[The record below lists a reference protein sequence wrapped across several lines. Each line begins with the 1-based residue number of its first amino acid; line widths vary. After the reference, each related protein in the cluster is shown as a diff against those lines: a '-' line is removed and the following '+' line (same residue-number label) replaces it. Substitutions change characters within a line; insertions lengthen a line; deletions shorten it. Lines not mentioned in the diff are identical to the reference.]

1 MYKGGGVNM
10 GFSFWH
16 WAILFLLIG
25 VPVFFAVRSA
35 IKPSHNPASLV
46 GFGGWLM
53 LLAILQAFSPLRT
66 LVSLGS
72 SSEGYRQ
79 LMTLPNGTLAV
90 YGEVALLLAFVV
102 FQVVVLVA
110 MLRRSYRFMQLFLY
124 QWFVIPVVFLLI
136 TVWISAVLGIPV
148 SQVLTGNALIAP
160 IVSFALT
167 GIWVAYIYKSVRVR
181 NTFTKAGASGR
192 VVSVP

>member
-1 MYKGGGVNM
+1 M

-35 IKPSHNPASLV
+35 IKPSPNPASLV

-53 LLAILQAFSPLRT
+53 LLAILQAFSPIRT

-110 MLRRSYRFMQLFLY
+110 MLRRSYRFTQLFLY
-124 QWFVIPVVFLLI
+124 QWFVIPVVFLLN
-136 TVWISAVLGIPV
+136 TVWTSAVLGIPV

-167 GIWVAYIYKSVRVR
+167 GIWVAYVYKSVRVR
-181 NTFTKAGASGR
+181 NTFTKAGASGQ
-192 VVSVP
+192 VISVP

>member
-1 MYKGGGVNM
+1 M
-10 GFSFWH
+10 GFSVWH
-16 WAILFLLIG
+16 WAILLLLIG

-35 IKPSHNPASLV
+35 TSQAPAGLV

-53 LLAILQAFSPLRT
+53 LLAIVQALTSLGT
-66 LVSLGS
+66 LAAFGS
-72 SSEGYRQ
+72 SSDSYKR
-79 LMTLPNGTLAV
+79 LMALPNGTLAV
-90 YGEVALLLAFVV
+90 YGEVALLLAFLVL
-102 FQVVVLVA
+102 QVVVFVA
-110 MLRRSYRFMQLFLY
+110 MLRRSYRFKQLFLY
-124 QWFVIPVVFLLI
+124 QWFAIPIVFVLD

-167 GIWVAYIYKSVRVR
+167 GIWVAYVYKSVRVR
-181 NTFTKAGASGR
+181 NTFTRAGASGQ

>member
-1 MYKGGGVNM
+1 M

-25 VPVFFAVRSA
+25 VPVFVAVQSA
-35 IKPSHNPASLV
+35 TKPSQNPASLV

-79 LMTLPNGTLAV
+79 LMALPNGTLAV

-102 FQVVVLVA
+102 FQVVVLVT
-110 MLRRSYRFMQLFLY
+110 MLRRSYRFKQLFLY
-124 QWFVIPVVFLLI
+124 QWFVIPIVFILD
-136 TVWISAVLGIPV
+136 TAWISAVLGI
-148 SQVLTGNALIAP
+148 AP
-160 IVSFALT
+160 IVSLALT
-167 GIWVAYIYKSVRVR
+167 GIWVAYVYKSVRVK
-181 NTFTKAGASGR
+181 NTFTKTGASGQ